1 MIDASSTRERQLAG
15 KRRSFI
21 LSSTARMALYA
32 PSPSAT
38 LMMAKK
44 TLLAVTPGGGV
55 MLSRLLA
62 KNSALTRTAA
72 A

>member
-1 MIDASSTRERQLAG
+1 
-15 KRRSFI
+15 
-21 LSSTARMALYA
+21 
-32 PSPSAT
+32 
-38 LMMAKK
+38 MMAKK